1 MNRPAIFLVVLLA
14 LIVQSCASRTV
25 APDPEVQPE
34 RPRLVD
40 LDLASYQTVDN
51 KVDTAINMQ
60 LAIETFRELLE
71 ISKGMP
77 EQDYSQT
84 LYSLAD
90 LELEYGIELMLSE
103 DDLKATQGERYIS
116 SAIDSYKSH
125 QDNYPKNTNGDS
137 ILYQMIRAYAL
148 LNDLKAMKQSM
159 FQLVKE
165 FHQSKFAPEI
175 FYRLG
180 ELHFVDAEYQKAE
193 QAYQVITT
201 QYMNTVFFDKARYKL
216 GWSQFKQEY
225 YDRALSTFIEIIDSF
240 WEGSMIDTASINP
253 ALKSFELNFL
263 EDVLG
268 IVSISLILSE
278 NEKPIVNMFKRLGKR
293 EYAPLLYQDL
303 AELYVERQQY
313 IAAVGV
319 YFNYI
324 EIYPSSELNFR
335 YHLRLIAILQDS
347 GFNGQAL
354 KKKEHFIRAYRS
366 DSNATVNLK
375 EKGQDDLRQALRTQ
389 YEDVTANYLVSA
401 ERTGEPRDYI
411 LAAEWYQEY
420 LEVFKDDKEA
430 SKIHFLLAK
439 MRLKAGQLGLAIS
452 ELEETAYSYPTHSFS
467 VEAGYTA
474 LMTYQRL
481 IEESSSDTEKL
492 KIQFRHS
499 MLMYSRSFPEDKY
512 ALTASFFSAELFF
525 NARKY
530 DKVIDILSSL
540 IEKPSIAIL
549 MKYNA
554 LVLRAFSYHKTE
566 QYAAAEEDYDA
577 ALSIER
583 NVVQKEKDLKK
594 NLAEVIYQQGMQ
606 ERELGAHYLAAAH
619 FLRVQKR
626 FPGTETAMTGLYDAA
641 VEYVVLKE
649 WRAVI
654 NTLEDFQR
662 KYPDNKR
669 WEKGISEKLA
679 LAYHEGEELDKAAVQ
694 LVNLSSLSSGSEQ
707 REILQLA
714 ARSFLDNGEKDKAIK
729 VYEKLVKLFPEPIS
743 QAIELQY
750 EIAQHYQEN
759 NNLKPYRHWLGEVIK
774 TDANSGK
781 NRSTRSMQLA
791 AMSILEISKPQHE
804 NFRKMRLTLPLKKS
818 LYRKKRV
825 MSQLLKNYNKVV
837 SLNIEGI
844 STEATY
850 RVAELY
856 SDFAKA
862 LLDSQRPRQLSQE
875 ELEEY
880 NYLLEDQAYPFEEKA
895 IALYER
901 NLKQMKHGGQDQSIT
916 SSLEKLGELLP
927 YRYGKHEVI
936 GPYVR

>member
-1 MNRPAIFLVVLLA
+1 MNRPAIILVVLLA
-14 LIVQSCASRTV
+14 LMVQSCASRT
-25 APDPEVQPE
+25 AASGSELQPK

-40 LDLASYQTVDN
+40 LDLSSYETVDN
-51 KVDTAINMQ
+51 KVDTTISMQ

-71 ISKGMP
+71 ISKGIP
-77 EQDYSQT
+77 AQDYSQT

-90 LELEYGIELMLSE
+90 LELEYGIELILSE
-103 DDLKATQGERYIS
+103 DGLKVTQGEQYIL
-116 SAIDSYKSH
+116 SAIENYKSY
-125 QDNYPKNTNGDS
+125 QNNYPKNTNGDS
-137 ILYQMIRAYAL
+137 ILYQVIRAYAL

-159 FQLVKE
+159 SQLVTE
-165 FHQSKFAPEI
+165 FPQSRFAPEI
-175 FYRLG
+175 LYRLG
-180 ELHFVDAEYQKAE
+180 ELHFVDAEYQQAE
-193 QAYQVITT
+193 QAYQAITT
-201 QYMNTVFFDKARYKL
+201 QYMDTIFFDKSRYKL

-225 YDRALSTFIEIIDSF
+225 YDRALSTFIEIVNSF
-240 WEGSMIDTASINP
+240 WEENMIDTSSINP
-253 ALKSFELNFL
+253 DLKTFELNFL
-263 EDVLG
+263 ENVLE
-268 IVSISLILSE
+268 IVSMSLILSE
-278 NEKPIVNMFKRLGKR
+278 HEPPIVKLFERVGKR
-293 EYAPLLYQDL
+293 EYEPLLYQHL
-303 AELYVERQQY
+303 AEFYVERQQY
-313 IAAVGV
+313 LAAVGV

-324 EIYPSSELNFR
+324 EIYPSSELSFR
-335 YHLRLIAILQDS
+335 YHLRSIAILQES
-347 GFNGQAL
+347 GFNSQAL
-354 KKKEHFIRAYRS
+354 KEKEHFIRAYRS
-366 DSNATVNLK
+366 HSTATANLK
-375 EKGQDDLRQALRTQ
+375 EKDQDDLRQALRKQ

-401 ERTGEPRDYI
+401 ERTGESRDYI

-420 LEVFKDDKEA
+420 LEAFKDDKEA
-430 SKIHFLLAK
+430 PKINFLLAK
-439 MRLKAGQLGLAIS
+439 MRLEAGQLRLAIS
-452 ELEETAYSYPTHSFS
+452 ELEETAYSYPTHPFS

-474 LMTYQRL
+474 LVTYQSL
-481 IEESSSDTEKL
+481 LEGSSSDTEEL
-492 KIQFRHS
+492 KKQFRHS
-499 MLMYSRSFPEDKY
+499 MLMYSQSFPEDKY
-512 ALTASFFSAELFF
+512 ALTSAFFSAELYFT
-525 NARKY
+525 ARKY
-530 DKVIDILSSL
+530 EKTIDILSRL
-540 IEKPSIAIL
+540 IEKPRIATL

-566 QYAAAEEDYDA
+566 QYAAAEEDYEA
-577 ALSIER
+577 ALSIEQS
-583 NVVQKEKDLKK
+583 VVQKEKDLRK
-594 NLAEVIYQQGMQ
+594 NLAEVIYQQGIQ

-619 FLRVQKR
+619 FLRVEKR
-626 FPGTETAMTGLYDAA
+626 FPGTETAITGLYDAA
-641 VEYVVLKE
+641 AEYVVLKE

-679 LAYHEGEELDKAAVQ
+679 MAYHEGEELDKAAVQ
-694 LVNLSSLSSGSEQ
+694 LVHLSSLSSGSEQ

-714 ARSFLDNGEKDKAIK
+714 ARSFIDNGEKDKAIK

-743 QAIELQY
+743 QTIELQY

-759 NNLKPYRHWLGEVIK
+759 NNLKRSRHWLGEVIK

-781 NRSTRSMQLA
+781 NRNTRSMQLA

-804 NFRKMRLTLPLKKS
+804 NFRKMRLNLPLKKS
-818 LYRKKRV
+818 LHKKKRV
-825 MSQLLKNYNKVV
+825 MSQLLKNYKKVI
-837 SLNIEGI
+837 SLNIEGT

-862 LLDSQRPRQLSQE
+862 LLNSQRPRQLSQE

-901 NLKQMKHGGQDQSIT
+901 NLRQMKHRGQDQSVT